1 MLLVID
7 MGNSN
12 IEVGIIEGEKILMS
26 ERISTDLK
34 KTSTEYAV
42 LLNTILRLRG
52 IDTGL
57 LEGGIISSVV
67 PSLTFPLKEAV
78 KLAAGFTPLA
88 VAPGMKTGLKI
99 RIDDPKTLGA
109 DMVVAA
115 VAAIELYGAPNI
127 VIDMGTATTITGID
141 EKEQFIGGAIV
152 PGVAVSLSALAN
164 STSQLPMIGL
174 EKPGKAI
181 GTNTVDCMKSGVI
194 YGQASLLDGMI
205 DRMTEEMSGDPKV
218 IATGGLAK
226 VIVPYCRHRIILD
239 NELMLHGLRMIWEKN
254 R

>member
-12 IEVGIIEGEKILMS
+12 IEVGIIEGEEILMS

-34 KTSTEYAV
+34 KTLTEYAV
-42 LLNTILRLRG
+42 LLDTIFRLRG
-52 IDTGL
+52 INTKN

-67 PSLTFPLKEAV
+67 PPLTFPLKEAV
-78 KLAAGFTPLA
+78 KLAAGFTPL
-88 VAPGMKTGLKI
+88 VVGPGMKCGLKI

-115 VAAIELYGAPNI
+115 VGAIEHYGAPNI
-127 VIDMGTATTITGID
+127 VIDMGTATTITGIN
-141 EKEQFIGGAIV
+141 EKKEFIGGAII
-152 PGVAVSLSALAN
+152 PGVIVSLSALAN
-164 STSQLPMIGL
+164 SASQLPMIGL

-205 DRMTEEMSGDPKV
+205 ERMSEEMSGSPKV

-226 VIVPYCRHRIILD
+226 VIVPYCRNKIILD
-239 NELMLHGLRMIWEKN
+239 NKLMLHGLRILWEKN